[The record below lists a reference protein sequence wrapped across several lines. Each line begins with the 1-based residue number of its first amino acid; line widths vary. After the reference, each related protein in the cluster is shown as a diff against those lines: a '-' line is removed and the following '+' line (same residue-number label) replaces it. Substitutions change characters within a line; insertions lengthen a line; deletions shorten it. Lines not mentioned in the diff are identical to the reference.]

1 MHRNRLSRYNI
12 KKRKR
17 RRRNKISRI
26 KMKSKKHFIH
36 GS

>member
-1 MHRNRLSRYNI
+1 MSCTEIEYVDEILRRG
-12 KKRKR
+12 

-26 KMKSKKHFIH
+26 KMESKKHFIH